1 MNITSILKEAVR
13 LPAESV
19 LKVYLDSLSGAA
31 FDPEKVSRILVFAYH
46 GLGNFIMYTPALRLL
61 RERYPNARIDLQV
74 GNNTGCEDVLEGAG
88 LFDNIYNL
96 PYSAGL
102 GAWLDRARVV
112 RDTKYD
118 LTISEFHSHSWPLSL
133 LIAASGA
140 RFRLGHV
147 TSPGW
152 SRKFSRYSFVF
163 NLPVTMEEDEHEI
176 ERYIDLMTA
185 AGTHKIGARDAAPF
199 IHLGEEDR
207 AFARRF
213 LQNGSAIGVQ
223 TSAGPT
229 IGFQP
234 GTSPAMRWK
243 QWPIERYREVI
254 RRVTTEQPDAHIVL
268 FGSSIEEGM
277 IQEMSRG
284 LKGRISLAAGKTSV
298 KQVAAL
304 IEQCDLLV
312 CNDSGLMHTAVA
324 VGTPVLA
331 IYGPTDIRRTAPL
344 GAENVIVRHELPCS
358 PCFKLEGDEQVH
370 LCAHHDCLM
379 TITADEVFDSISR
392 RAPRS
397 ASPLSSAG
405 RDNPAVLRVANEN
418 SERQGRA

>member
-1 MNITSILKEAVR
+1 MDAIRILKEAVR

-19 LKVYLDSLSGAA
+19 LKVYLAGLSETK
-31 FDPEKVSRILVFAYH
+31 FDPDRVTRILVFAYH

-61 RERYPNARIDLQV
+61 RERYPQARIDLQV

-96 PYSAGL
+96 PYTAGL
-102 GAWLDRARVV
+102 SEWLKRAREI
-112 RDTKYD
+112 RETRYD
-118 LTISEFHSHSWPLSL
+118 LTISEFHSHSWPLTL

-140 RFRLGHV
+140 PFRLGHV

-152 SRKFSRYSFVF
+152 PRRESRYSFVF
-163 NLPVTMEEDEHEI
+163 NLPVTMQEDEHEI
-176 ERYIDLMTA
+176 DRYIDLMTVA
-185 AGTHKIGARDAAPF
+185 GARRIPAREAKTF
-199 IHLGEEDR
+199 IHLTDDDR
-207 AFARRF
+207 AFARWF
-213 LQNGSAIGVQ
+213 LRNGSGDGARM
-223 TSAGPT
+223 T

-234 GTSPAMRWK
+234 GTSPTMRWK

-254 RRVTTEQPDAHIVL
+254 GSVTGAHPESHIVL
-268 FGSSIEEGM
+268 FGSALEEEM
-277 IQEMSRG
+277 IQEMTRG

-324 VGTPVLA
+324 VGTPVVA

-344 GAENVIVRHELPCS
+344 GERNVVIRHELPCS
-358 PCFKLEGDEQVH
+358 PCFKLEGEDQVH
-370 LCAHHDCLM
+370 ACPHHDCLM
-379 TITADEVFDSISR
+379 TITADEVFNAISGI
-392 RAPRS
+392 ANS
-397 ASPLSSAG
+397 ASNNIYPSG
-405 RDNPAVLRVANEN
+405 RPVVLRAATDVSKQPA
-418 SERQGRA
+418 

>member
-1 MNITSILKEAVR
+1 MNAIRVFKEAVR
-13 LPAESV
+13 LPAESI
-19 LKVYLDSLSGAA
+19 LKVYLAGFSQSE
-31 FDPEKVSRILVFAYH
+31 FDPAGVKRILVFAYH

-61 RERYPNARIDLQV
+61 RDRYPNARIDLQV

-96 PYSAGL
+96 PYSAGAS
-102 GAWLDRARVV
+102 AWLKRARAI
-112 RDTKYD
+112 RDTQYD
-118 LTISEFHSHSWPLSL
+118 LTISEFHSHSWPLTL

-152 SRKFSRYSFVF
+152 SRRFSRYSFVF
-163 NLPVTMEEDEHEI
+163 NLPVRMEEDEHEI
-176 ERYIDLMTA
+176 DRYMDLVAA
-185 AGTHKIGARDAAPF
+185 AGAQTISSRDALPF
-199 IHLGEEDR
+199 IHLGEDDR

-213 LQNGSAIGVQ
+213 LQNGVDALGGKR
-223 TSAGPT
+223 AGAT

-254 RRVTTEQPDAHIVL
+254 RRVTAEYPDSHIVL
-268 FGSSIEEGM
+268 FGSSIEETM
-277 IQEMSRG
+277 IQEMARG
-284 LKGRISLAAGKTSV
+284 LRGRISLAAGKTSV

-324 VGTPVLA
+324 VGTPVVA

-344 GAENVIVRHELPCS
+344 GQHNVVIRHELPCS
-358 PCFKLEGDEQVH
+358 PCFRLEGDDQVNA
-370 LCAHHDCLM
+370 CPHHDCLM
-379 TITADEVFDSISR
+379 TIAPDEVF
-392 RAPRS
+392 RS
-397 ASPLSSAG
+397 LSNLASGKGRDRQQTGAVDAAG
-405 RDNPAVLRVANEN
+405 RN
-418 SERQGRA
+418 G